1 MLGKMRNNL
10 AYKNIIKRPVRSTAM
25 VVLAMFLSLSVF
37 AGTMIESSLKK
48 GFSSLESR
56 LGADIMVVPYE
67 AATKSDLENIVLQ
80 GNTGY
85 FYMNGEIYDE
95 ISQMP
100 DVGKI
105 TPQYYLA
112 SASSSCC
119 SIPVQIIG
127 FDPATDFV
135 ITPWIK
141 KSSGT
146 EIGFLDV
153 VVGNDLNAFVGDTLS
168 FYGTE
173 VRVAAKLD
181 KTGTNYDTAV
191 FTNKETIQT
200 LIQSSLD
207 KKLNEY
213 GSINAGNVVSCILI
227 DVAEGSIVEEVLN
240 DINIH
245 YKKVKAVRT
254 KNMISGI
261 ADSLAG
267 VSDVAGILIA
277 FVWALALLVMLVA
290 FSMMVNERK
299 KEFAILR
306 VVGASRG
313 RLSQIVL
320 TEGVIVSL
328 VGSVLGVILG
338 MLIIFPFSNYIELR
352 LGLPFLLPDVSV
364 VARAAI
370 GSIALAT
377 LAGACASCLSAYQI
391 SRIDTGMI
399 LREAN

>member
-1 MLGKMRNNL
+1 MLEKISHALACRN
-10 AYKNIIKRPVRSTAM
+10 IVKRPVRSAAM
-25 VVLAMFLSLSVF
+25 MALALFLSLSVF

-48 GFSSLESR
+48 GFSSLQSR

-95 ISQMP
+95 ISQIP
-100 DVGKI
+100 GVGRI

-112 SASSSCC
+112 SASASCC

-127 FDPATDFV
+127 YDPATDFV

-141 KSSGT
+141 KSRGGD
-146 EIGFLDV
+146 IGYLDV

-173 VRVAAKLD
+173 VHVAAKLD

-227 DVAEGSIVEEVLN
+227 DVAEGSVVEEVLN

-267 VSDVAGILIA
+267 VSDVAGVLIA
-277 FVWALALLVMLVA
+277 LVWILALLVMVVA

-313 RLSQIVL
+313 RLSRIVL
-320 TEGVIVSL
+320 EEGLLVSLIGSIAGVVIGLLVIV
-328 VGSVLGVILG
+328 
-338 MLIIFPFSNYIELR
+338 PFSNYIELR
-352 LGLPFLLPDVSV
+352 LGLPFLLPDAASIAGTAAGSV
-364 VARAAI
+364 
-370 GSIALAT
+370 ALAT
-377 LAGACASCLSAYQI
+377 AAGACASCLSAYQI

>member
-1 MLGKMRNNL
+1 MLGTINHNL
-10 AYKNIIKRPVRSTAM
+10 ACKNIAKRPVRSAAL
-25 VVLAMFLSLSVF
+25 VILAMFLSLSVF
-37 AGTMIESSLKK
+37 AGTMITSSLKK
-48 GFSSLESR
+48 GFSSLEAR

-85 FYMNGEIYDE
+85 FYMNGDIYGEIAK
-95 ISQMP
+95 MP
-100 DVGKI
+100 GVGRA

-112 SASSSCC
+112 SASSDCC

-141 KSSGT
+141 KSNGGT
-146 EIGFLDV
+146 VGYLDV
-153 VVGNDLNAFVGDTLS
+153 VVGNDLNAFVGDTLT
-168 FYGTE
+168 FYGTK

-181 KTGTNYDTAV
+181 KTGTSYDTAV

-207 KKLNEY
+207 KKLNEF
-213 GSINAGNVVSCILI
+213 GSIHAGNVVSCVLI
-227 DVAEGSIVEEVLN
+227 DAAEGSVVEEVLN
-240 DINIH
+240 DINLH
-245 YKKVKAVRT
+245 YRKVKAVRT

-261 ADSLAG
+261 ADSLSG
-267 VSDVAGILIA
+267 VSDVAEILIA
-277 FVWALALLVMLVA
+277 LVWALALVILVVA
-290 FSMMVNERK
+290 FSMIAGERK

-306 VVGASRG
+306 VIGASRG
-313 RLSQIVL
+313 RLSRIIL
-320 TEGVIVSL
+320 AEGAIVSL
-328 VGSVLGVILG
+328 MGSVLGVLFG
-338 MLIIFPFSNYIELR
+338 MLVIVPFSNYIELR
-352 LGLPFLLPDVSV
+352 LGLPFLLPDIPGI
-364 VARAAI
+364 AQAAV
-370 GSIALAT
+370 GSILLAA
-377 LAGACASCLSAYQI
+377 LAGAFASCLSAYQI